1 MLCSELEA
9 MDQPQT
15 SAPAQVG
22 DDEEYTQV
30 LTNESVSLSKPQ
42 ELQVSPQ
49 SKGEPEKKSLSQ
61 LSILNVSMVSK
72 LPLTFTF
79 TLYI

>member
-9 MDQPQT
+9 VDQPQT

-22 DDEEYTQV
+22 DDKEYTQV
-30 LTNESVSLSKPQ
+30 FTNESVSLSKPQ

-49 SKGEPEKKSLSQ
+49 NKGEPEKIEKIVVTIIHFKCFIHYGL
-61 LSILNVSMVSK
+61 
-72 LPLTFTF
+72 
-79 TLYI
+79 